1 MSDAPGAAG
10 RQADDDEGF
19 GCDVSAE
26 GARVTV
32 VLRGELDA
40 YSADRLREGLAS
52 VGDVG
57 GRHVVVDVSRVGFV
71 DSSGLSALVTSLSR
85 IRDAGGVVTLSAPS
99 RQLVKLFEITG
110 VSRLFPVE

>member
-1 MSDAPGAAG
+1 VTDST
-10 RQADDDEGF
+10 ESF
-19 GCDVSAE
+19 GCEVHSE
-26 GARVTV
+26 GARVSV
-32 VLRGELDA
+32 VLRGEIDA
-40 YSADRLREGLAS
+40 YSADRLRSGIAS

-71 DSSGLSALVTSLSR
+71 DSSGLSALVTSLGSL
-85 IRDAGGVVTLSAPS
+85 RDAGGVVSLSSPT

>member
-1 MSDAPGAAG
+1 VSEAAESF
-10 RQADDDEGF
+10 ACE
-19 GCDVSAE
+19 VHSE
-26 GARVTV
+26 GARVSV
-32 VLRGELDA
+32 VLRGEIDA
-40 YSADRLREGLAS
+40 YSADRLRLGIQS

-71 DSSGLSALVTSLSR
+71 DSSGLSALVTALGR
-85 IRDAGGVVTLSAPS
+85 LREAGGVVTLSSPT